1 MNDYSASSASLPFG
15 MLARIFHI
23 LLFLFILFT
32 GKAQTPVTAMAY
44 AQLDELTLQYPDSA
58 FIILRE
64 QLLIYQTN
72 KYREGEAVCLQKMG
86 KVLFHMG
93 SYSQAMFNLLQSEK
107 IFRELKSKEPL
118 AENLNILGTVYYYNR
133 QPVEALLQFNEALEI
148 YSGMK
153 KFSGL
158 SATYANIGHLYEKAK
173 RLDSALFFQR
183 MAMQY
188 GLINNDQKELAK
200 VYENLGSIYEDK
212 EIYDSARYY
221 FELSLTLY
229 EKINSLIDQV
239 EVVNNLGDVYSKS
252 GDYRMGLIFGKEA
265 MELAIQTHEK
275 YQLQSAYRDIGENY
289 FALGMADSAY
299 IFLEKS
305 RELVQEIYT
314 ADNQKQI
321 ALMQTLYESER
332 KNNEIT
338 RLYSSRKIA
347 NTITFSVIAVLIL
360 LGLLG
365 FVVYSREKLKLLNE
379 KASNEHNQQIFLTQK
394 ELMESEL
401 KLKLW
406 EEENLKQQLEIR
418 SQELSSHILHLIQ
431 KNEVMEELRSGL
443 TEVIKDDK
451 RDQKKQLR
459 LLLNKINFSFSQDA
473 YWNEF
478 RLIFDKVHESFF
490 QNLKK
495 ICPELTA
502 SEIRLLALVK
512 MNLNSTDTAKL
523 LGITQDSLRV
533 IRYRVKK
540 KMNLAAE
547 ESLQKFVQQ
556 L

>member
-1 MNDYSASSASLPFG
+1 VNDSLESSASIPFG
-15 MLARIFHI
+15 MLPRIFLI
-23 LLFLFILFT
+23 FLCLVVFIT
-32 GKAQTPVTAMAY
+32 GKAQTPVTAIAY
-44 AQLDELTLQYPDSA
+44 AQLDELALQYPDSA

-86 KVLFHMG
+86 KVLYHMG

-107 IFRELKSKEPL
+107 IFRDLKAKETL

-133 QPVEALLQFNEALEI
+133 QPAEALLQFNEALEI
-148 YSGMK
+148 YSGLK
-153 KFSGL
+153 NFSGL
-158 SATYANIGHLYEKAK
+158 SATYANIGHLYEKDK
-173 RLDSALFFQR
+173 RFDSALFFQR

-188 GLINNDQKELAK
+188 GLINNNQKELAK

-229 EKINSLIDQV
+229 KKINSLIDQV

-252 GDYRMGLIFGKEA
+252 GDFRMGLVLGKEA
-265 MELAIQTHEK
+265 MELALQTHEK

-338 RLYSSRKIA
+338 RLHSGRKIA
-347 NTITFSVIAVLIL
+347 NTITFSVIAFLIL

-365 FVVYSREKLKLLNE
+365 FVVYSREKLKLQNE

-406 EEENLKQQLEIR
+406 EEDNLKQQLEIR

-431 KNEVMEELRSGL
+431 KNEVMEEIRSGL
-443 TEVIKDDK
+443 AEVIKDDK

-459 LLLNKINFSFSQDA
+459 LLLNKINFSFSQDD

-478 RLIFDKVHESFF
+478 RIIFDKVHESFF

-512 MNLNSTDTAKL
+512 MNLNSADTAKL

-540 KMNLAAE
+540 KMNLAVDD
-547 ESLQKFVQQ
+547 SLQKFVQQ